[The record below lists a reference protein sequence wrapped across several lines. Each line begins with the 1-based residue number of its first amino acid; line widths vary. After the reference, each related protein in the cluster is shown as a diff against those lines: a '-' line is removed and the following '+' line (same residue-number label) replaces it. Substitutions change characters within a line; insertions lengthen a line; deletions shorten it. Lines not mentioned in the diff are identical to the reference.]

1 MAKSRTTATAQ
12 RQDKAK
18 ALLRPNIAKMEGY
31 TPGEQPGA
39 GAKVIKLN
47 TNESPYPP
55 SPKVVEALTK
65 LLSDG
70 GNRLRL
76 YPNRFAQELR
86 AKAAQVYNLPEE
98 CILCGNGS
106 DDLLTLIM
114 RAYVGP
120 APRGEI
126 LYPYPTYV
134 LYETL
139 AEIEGART
147 KTFDYPL
154 DFSIPEGLGVTSA
167 RVLFLANPNSP
178 SGTMTSLEKVR
189 SLAQTFQGLVVIDE
203 AYVDFADFTCLPL
216 VRELD
221 NVVVLRSF
229 SKSYSLAGARI
240 GLAFANPDIITA
252 LVKVKDSYN
261 LDTMAMVAGA
271 AALDDQPY
279 LQKNVAM
286 IRATR
291 TRLAEEL
298 RRLGWEVLPSQSNFV
313 YARVRWNGPS
323 AENTYLELKKR
334 GILVR
339 YFKQRLLE
347 DGLRISIGND
357 MEITA
362 LVDTLERVAESG
374 PGTRAQMPGL
384 RAQAQAQA
392 QTQAPAQADAAES
405 HEKRQ
410 A

>member
-1 MAKSRTTATAQ
+1 MAKSRTTATH
-12 RQDKAK
+12 QDRAK

-31 TPGEQPGA
+31 TPGEQPAPGE
-39 GAKVIKLN
+39 KVIKLN
-47 TNESPYPP
+47 TNENPYLP
-55 SPKVVEALTK
+55 SPKVIEALQK
-65 LLSDG
+65 LLSDK

-86 AKAAQVYNLPEE
+86 LKAAEIYNLPVDY
-98 CILCGNGS
+98 ILCGNGS
-106 DDLLTLIM
+106 DDLLTMIT

-147 KTFDYPL
+147 KTIDYPT
-154 DFSIPEGLGVTSA
+154 DFVLPDGLGVSAA

-178 SGTMTSLEKVR
+178 SGTMTPLEKVR
-189 SLAQTFQGLVVIDE
+189 ALAQTFQGLVVIDE
-203 AYVDFADFTCLPL
+203 AYVDFADFSCLPL

-221 NVVVLRSF
+221 NVIVLRSM

-240 GLAFANPDIITA
+240 GLAFAQPEIIA
-252 LVKVKDSYN
+252 SLVKVKDSYN
-261 LDTMAMVAGA
+261 LDTMSMVAGA
-271 AALDDQPY
+271 AALSDQEH
-279 LQKNVAM
+279 LKRNCELVK
-286 IRATR
+286 ATR
-291 TRLAEEL
+291 TRLTEEL
-298 RRLGWEVLPSQSNFV
+298 RRLGWDVLPSQTNFV
-313 YARVRWNGPS
+313 YARVRWNGPN

-339 YFKQRLLE
+339 YFPQRLLE

-362 LVDTLERVAESG
+362 LVETLERIGAAGTGSRVGS
-374 PGTRAQMPGL
+374 PGVLP
-384 RAQAQAQA
+384 
-392 QTQAPAQADAAES
+392 APS
-405 HEKRQ
+405 HAYDTNEHR
-410 A
+410 